1 MIVKMKKI
9 TLLVSEKMREPF
21 LLKLREAGVLHI
33 RHVKA
38 PVAHDIQFVDDR
50 ISKIEKMIST
60 LTPYAGK
67 PGKSGMIC
75 EDKEL
80 LESAEKTA
88 EARDEKEGFL
98 SEIRSLRQKIVWFD
112 AWGEFEPEELEK
124 IREKGVGLRLYRLKK
139 EDFRRLAKKI
149 EYRILK
155 KEKGYIYVA
164 VVNPPEDEALAIAEA
179 QPPSESAG
187 KIRTKINGLEEK
199 VKKIEDFLREKAVA
213 LTAMKDCKARLEK
226 AREFLSVKY
235 GMQEEE
241 QFAYLQGFCPTDRIK
256 NVVTLAESN
265 RAGYLVEEPDNPEET
280 PTLIKNPKWIRIV
293 NPVFQF
299 MNTIPGYS
307 EFDISSVFLI
317 FFSLFFAMLVG
328 DAGYGALFILIT
340 FIARRKFKK
349 APYEP
354 FFLMYLLGGA
364 TMVWGAITGTW
375 FGSEAISQLPGLKS
389 LIIGKIS
396 SFAGN
401 DQNFVIFLCFIIGA
415 VQLTIAHM
423 MKAFRVINSVR
434 ALADIGWAMIVWGM
448 FFAAGKFVIARPFPA
463 FAGWLL
469 SAGITLVLVFSNPQK
484 NMFKGML
491 TTLANLPLS
500 VIGAFSD
507 VVSYLRLFAVGYA
520 SVVLAS
526 TFNNM
531 ALSGGINN
539 VLAGL
544 SAAIILF
551 LGHALN
557 ITLCMMAVVV
567 HGIRLNM
574 LEFSGHLGMQWSGN
588 KYEPF
593 CEK

>member
-1 MIVKMKKI
+1 MH
-9 TLLVSEKMREPF
+9 EK
-21 LLKLREAGVLHI
+21 
-33 RHVKA
+33 
-38 PVAHDIQFVDDR
+38 
-50 ISKIEKMIST
+50 
-60 LTPYAGK
+60 
-67 PGKSGMIC
+67 
-75 EDKEL
+75 
-80 LESAEKTA
+80 
-88 EARDEKEGFL
+88 
-98 SEIRSLRQKIVWFD
+98 
-112 AWGEFEPEELEK
+112 
-124 IREKGVGLRLYRLKK
+124 
-139 EDFRRLAKKI
+139 
-149 EYRILK
+149 
-155 KEKGYIYVA
+155 
-164 VVNPPEDEALAIAEA
+164 AIAL
-179 QPPSESAG
+179 P
-187 KIRTKINGLEEK
+187 
-199 VKKIEDFLREKAVA
+199 
-213 LTAMKDCKARLEK
+213 AMKDCRARLEK

-256 NVVTLAESN
+256 NVVALAEGN

-280 PTLIKNPKWIRIV
+280 PTLIKNPKWIRIIK
-293 NPVFQF
+293 PVFQF
-299 MNTIPGYS
+299 MNTIPGYN
-307 EFDISSVFLI
+307 EFDISFVFLI

-328 DAGYGALFILIT
+328 DAGYGAIFILVT

-349 APYEP
+349 APREP

-375 FGSEAISQLPGLKS
+375 FGSEAIAQLPGLKS
-389 LIIGKIS
+389 LIVGKIS

-434 ALADIGWAMIVWGM
+434 ALSDIGWAMIVWGM

-463 FAGWLL
+463 FAGWFLF
-469 SAGITLVLVFSNPQK
+469 AGIALVLVFSNPQK

-491 TTLANLPLS
+491 TTLASLPLS

-531 ALSGGINN
+531 ALAGGINN
-539 VLAGL
+539 VLAGV
-544 SAAIILF
+544 SAAIILL